1 MMVPPELIPVV
12 WERAAERFETAA
24 CWLEASSCWRAAGLD
39 DRAVRALKEGNDLC
53 SAAVLLQESGRIEE
67 ALYLWEKILS
77 VEEGGFENRLA
88 ARFGVASCLLLQK
101 KNQRRAKLVF
111 REARTLLAEIE
122 SLHQRP
128 LSTGRC
134 WEWLGWF
141 GKTVGRHDLVQVGY
155 EQALRSYGEALKHE
169 WLRAA
174 RVYLD
179 AVSGNR
185 LLADDLK
192 KRIMRWES
200 LGA

>member
-12 WERAAERFETAA
+12 WERAAEMFEKAG
-24 CWLEASSCWRAAGLD
+24 CWLEASSCWRAAGLG

-53 SAAVLLQESGRIEE
+53 SAAVLLQESGSIEE
-67 ALYLWEKILS
+67 ALNLWEKILA
-77 VEEGGFENRLA
+77 VEEDDFENRLA
-88 ARFGVASCLLLQK
+88 ARFGVASCLFLQNE
-101 KNQRRAKLVF
+101 NQRQAKVVF
-111 REARTLLAEIE
+111 REARTLLTEME
-122 SLHQRP
+122 SLRQRP
-128 LSTGRC
+128 LSAGRC

-141 GKTVGRHDLVQVGY
+141 GKTVGRHDLIQVGY
-155 EQALRSYGEALKHE
+155 EQALRCYGETLKHE

-185 LLADDLK
+185 LLADDLE

-200 LGA
+200 LGV